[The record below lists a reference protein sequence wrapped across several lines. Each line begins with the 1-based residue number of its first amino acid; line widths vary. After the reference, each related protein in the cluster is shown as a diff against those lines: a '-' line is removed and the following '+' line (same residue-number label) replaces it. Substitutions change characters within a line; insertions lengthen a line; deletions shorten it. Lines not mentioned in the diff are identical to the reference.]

1 LESKH
6 DTAIHGLG
14 RANDHRTRAPSAS
27 GRLALLLIALWIPAA
42 AGTPRTFSIDGN
54 ASKASAHVGKTGI
67 GSFAGHEH
75 TVVAQVIQGEVV
87 LDTDD
92 LSKSSVDLIVPVRS
106 LKVSE
111 QGEPEGDAA
120 KVEQAM
126 LAPGVLDAA
135 RFSNV
140 HFHSIEVRGQ
150 PAAPG
155 SYALTIA
162 GELSLH
168 GATRPLTIPVQVDV
182 HRDMLTASG
191 KIVVRQ
197 SDFGIE
203 PTSVAGGL
211 VKVEDEVTL
220 TFRIGARVI
229 P

>member
-14 RANDHRTRAPSAS
+14 PASDHRTRAPTTSA
-27 GRLALLLIALWIPAA
+27 RLACLLIALWIPAA
-42 AGTPRTFSIDGN
+42 SAAPRTFSIDGN

-75 TVVAQVIQGEVV
+75 TVVAQIVQGEVV
-87 LDTDD
+87 LDPENI
-92 LSKSSVDLIVPVRS
+92 SKSSVDLIVPVRS
-106 LKVSE
+106 LKVSP

-150 PAAPG
+150 PTAPG

-168 GATRPLTIPVQVDV
+168 GATRALSIPVQVDV
-182 HRDMLTASG
+182 HGDMLTASG
-191 KIVVRQ
+191 KMVLRQ
-197 SDFGIE
+197 TDFGIE